1 MRSRPVVPNPCA
13 VEPAP
18 ASRPATRLGKRKRHA
33 FILGGCVLMAA
44 ATALALDRVLPQL
57 QRTAT
62 SAGSGAVPA
71 GRMDGNA
78 LFMAGS
84 QMMGHAPVST
94 GATAPDFTLPEVR
107 DERPVRLSD
116 FRGRPVVLIFGSFG
130 CNLLCEQAAD
140 LERLHARFKHRV
152 PFLFVYVT
160 EAPHAN
166 DALPPPY
173 GGAGAADPVKAQRER
188 IRRGL
193 AHYGLTM
200 PCVEDRDNEA
210 VAAYGAYPRRLV
222 VVDAQGRVSY
232 DASVGPGGAR
242 QTADR
247 WDLAA
252 IGDHLDRLRAGMPAA
267 DAP

>member
-1 MRSRPVVPNPCA
+1 MRSESVMSTPCA

-18 ASRPATRLGKRKRHA
+18 ASCPATRLGKRKRHA
-33 FILGGCVLMAA
+33 FILGGCVLVAA
-44 ATALALDRVLPQL
+44 ATALALDQVLSQL
-57 QRTAT
+57 QVAGT
-62 SAGSGAVPA
+62 SGSARAVPA
-71 GRMDGNA
+71 GTMDGNA

-84 QMMGHAPVST
+84 QMIGHAPVPI
-94 GATAPDFTLPEVR
+94 GAAAPDFSLPGVR
-107 DERPVRLSD
+107 DDRPVRLSD

-140 LERLHARFKHRV
+140 LERLHARFKDRV

-160 EAPHAN
+160 EAPHIN
-166 DALPPPY
+166 GALPPPY
-173 GGAGAADPVKAQRER
+173 GGAGAADPASAQRER
-188 IRRGL
+188 IRKGL

-200 PCVEDRDNEA
+200 PCVEDCNKEA

-222 VVDAQGRVSY
+222 VVDAQGRVTY
-232 DASVGPGGAR
+232 DAGVGPGGAR
-242 QTADR
+242 QTADI

-252 IGDHLDRLRAGMPAA
+252 IGDHLDRFRAGTPAA